1 MYIKYV
7 DKKNKGREVR
17 MKLVIRL
24 VYKIYILS
32 VYMRELVYKFFS
44 KGKMNID

>member
-1 MYIKYV
+1 MHIKYV

-17 MKLVIRL
+17 MKPAIRL

-32 VYMRELVYKFFS
+32 VYMRELAHKSFS